1 MEAHNGLSAKI
12 VVGANFKGILASGL
26 SMSAALG
33 VRDNNVAYS
42 VPHR

>member
-1 MEAHNGLSAKI
+1 MEVHNGLSAKI
-12 VVGANFKGILASGL
+12 VAGADFKGIRASGL
-26 SMSAALG
+26 SMSDPLG